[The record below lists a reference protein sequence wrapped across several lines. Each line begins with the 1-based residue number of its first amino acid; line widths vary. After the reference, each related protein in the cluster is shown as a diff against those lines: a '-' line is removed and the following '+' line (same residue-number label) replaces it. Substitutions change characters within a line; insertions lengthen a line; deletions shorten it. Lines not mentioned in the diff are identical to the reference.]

1 MNNRVIVRLIFA
13 RKAALAVAA
22 MGALAAVVV
31 GLVLAPAILAQAPAR
46 SAASA
51 TPKFE
56 VASIKPCKADVGGGV
71 RVGNFKVSPGRL
83 TVNCLGVM
91 GMIREAYL
99 EYESG
104 HYHHMHLFEV
114 PIEGAPG
121 WVQSDR
127 YSIEAKAEDTASQEI
142 MEGPMLQALLEDRFQ
157 VKVRRATR
165 EVPVYELTVA
175 KGGPKLQPFDRSCIP
190 VDWDKTP
197 QDPPTP
203 KGPGDCRNVGGVSGT
218 NLTRYWRGISI
229 DNLILAILGKAIVGR
244 PVINKTGIAGVF
256 DIHLEF
262 TREQNSDK
270 PDAGPSIFTALQEQL
285 GLKLVPAK
293 GPEEYLV
300 IEHVERP
307 SEN

>member
-1 MNNRVIVRLIFA
+1 M
-13 RKAALAVAA
+13 AALVAP
-22 MGALAAVVV
+22 VVV
-31 GLVLAPAILAQAPAR
+31 GVMNAPAIRAQA
-46 SAASA
+46 SAQSASAA

-56 VASIKPCKADVGGGV
+56 VASIKPCKADIGAGV

-83 TVNCLGVM
+83 TVNCVNVLF
-91 GMIREAYL
+91 MIQEAFL
-99 EYESG
+99 EYANG
-104 HYHHMHLFEV
+104 RYHHFPIEV

-127 YSIEAKAEDTASQEI
+127 YSIEAKAEDTASQEM

-157 VKVRRATR
+157 VKVRRETR

-175 KGGPKLQPFDRSCIP
+175 KGGPKLQPFDGSCTP
-190 VDWDKTP
+190 VDWNKTP
-197 QDPPTP
+197 QDPPPP

-229 DNLILAILGKAIVGR
+229 DNFILAILGKGITGR

-262 TREQNSDK
+262 TRDQNLDK
-270 PDAGPSIFTALQEQL
+270 ADAGPSIFTALQEQL

-300 IEHVERP
+300 IDHVERP